1 MAHELTLPEGRR
13 IALDATT
20 AGAVLAGVVVLD
32 GVTVREEPAV
42 WEAIAALAGRLRA
55 AHAGQPPGAIAGLQE
70 ARSLYNRFGMEPTRY
85 RPSSE
90 ALLRRVLQGKDLY
103 RINNAVDA
111 CNLASLEFLLPIG
124 MYDRDRIV
132 GDVTVRTGREGE
144 GYPGIRKGRV
154 NLAGRLGL
162 FDAEGAFGSPTRDS
176 ARTALTPG
184 TTRILA
190 VIMATA
196 AHDAA
201 AMVGHTRRFGEL
213 FTTFCGATVAGRGLI
228 GD

>member
-1 MAHELTLPEGRR
+1 MAHELTVPGGPRV
-13 IALDATT
+13 ALDATT

-32 GVTVREEPAV
+32 QVAVREEPAV
-42 WEAIAALAGRLRA
+42 WAAIAAVGARLRA
-55 AHAGQPPGAIAGLQE
+55 EHAGQPPGAIAGLQE

-124 MYDRDRIV
+124 MYDRDRVV
-132 GDVTVRTGREGE
+132 GDVVLRTGREGE

-162 FDAEGAFGSPTRDS
+162 FDADGAFGSPTSDS
-176 ARTALTPG
+176 ARTCVTG
-184 TTRILA
+184 TTTRILA

-196 AHDAA
+196 AHDPAVMDA
-201 AMVGHTRRFGEL
+201 HTRRFGEL
-213 FTTFCGATVAGRGLI
+213 FATFCGATVTGRGLI